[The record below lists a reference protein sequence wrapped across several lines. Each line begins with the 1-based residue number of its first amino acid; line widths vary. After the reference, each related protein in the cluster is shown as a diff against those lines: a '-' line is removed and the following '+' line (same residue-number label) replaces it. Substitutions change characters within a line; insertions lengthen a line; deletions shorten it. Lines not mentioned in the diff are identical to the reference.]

1 MALLRRTTQID
12 FRSILRISL
21 ARPSVFTDN
30 CVATLMGGSMSKLI
44 LSCAK
49 TGRLF
54 NSGFP
59 VSQDDLRFTPPKLT
73 ARFHCGPCG
82 RIHEFEFAAARVC
95 DCAHE
100 CPYMGECQN
109 CEFATRVAAA

>member
-1 MALLRRTTQID
+1 
-12 FRSILRISL
+12 
-21 ARPSVFTDN
+21 
-30 CVATLMGGSMSKLI
+30 MGGSMSKLI

-82 RIHEFEFAAARVC
+82 KIHEFEFAAARVC

>member
-1 MALLRRTTQID
+1 
-12 FRSILRISL
+12 
-21 ARPSVFTDN
+21 
-30 CVATLMGGSMSKLI
+30 MSKLI

-49 TGRLF
+49 TGRSF
-54 NSGFP
+54 YSGFP

-82 RIHEFEFAAARVC
+82 KIHEFEFAAARVC

-109 CEFATRVAAA
+109 CEFASRVAAA